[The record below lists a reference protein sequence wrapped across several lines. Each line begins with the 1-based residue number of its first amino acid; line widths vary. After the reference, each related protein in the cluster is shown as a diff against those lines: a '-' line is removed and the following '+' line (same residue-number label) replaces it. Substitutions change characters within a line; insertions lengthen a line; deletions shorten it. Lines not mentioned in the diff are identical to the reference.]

1 MDGGNAR
8 NRSGAFPYGQ
18 IYRKWISAVQQE
30 YGRYLERF
38 DLVMKIQLDMYQ
50 TLAAA
55 VLVLMLGAYLKS
67 KIHFLEQFCI
77 PAPVVG
83 GLLFAIFTC
92 ICYVTGVAE
101 FSFDDTLREV
111 CMVFFFTSVG
121 FQANL
126 KVLKSGGKSL
136 VVFLGLVILL
146 IVSQNLVA
154 VGMSKLLGLSPLIG
168 MCTGSIPMVG
178 GHGTAGAF
186 GPVLE
191 DFNISGATT
200 ICTAAATFGLICG
213 SLIGGPLGKRLI
225 EKKKLLETAITEDD
239 SLLVEEEEKHER
251 HTNMYAAAVFQLIL
265 AIGLGTIF
273 SYFLTKTGMTFPI
286 YIGAMIAAAL
296 FRNIGEYSG
305 KFTIHMGEIN
315 DLGGISL
322 SLFLGIAM
330 ITLKLWQLAD
340 LALPLFILLAV
351 QALLIAVFTYFLE
364 FNIMGRDYDAAVLV
378 AGTCG
383 FGMGATPNAMANMQ
397 AICEK
402 YTTSVKAY
410 LLIPLVGSLFA
421 DFINSLVITFF
432 INFI

>member
-1 MDGGNAR
+1 ML
-8 NRSGAFPYGQ
+8 Q
-18 IYRKWISAVQQE
+18 IE
-30 YGRYLERF
+30 LN
-38 DLVMKIQLDMYQ
+38 MYQ
-50 TLAAA
+50 AVAVAA
-55 VLVLMLGAYLKS
+55 LVLLLGRFLVS
-67 KIHFLEQFCI
+67 KIPFLTKYCI
-77 PAPVVG
+77 PEPVVG
-83 GLLFAIFTC
+83 GVVYAVVHLILRSAGILEISFDNTLQSFFMTVFFCSVGYTACFRLLKKGGVQVLLFLLVSIIMVALQNGLGAILAGAFHL
-92 ICYVTGVAE
+92 
-101 FSFDDTLREV
+101 DPR
-111 CMVFFFTSVG
+111 
-121 FQANL
+121 
-126 KVLKSGGKSL
+126 
-136 VVFLGLVILL
+136 LGL
-146 IVSQNLVA
+146 A
-154 VGMSKLLGLSPLIG
+154 V
-168 MCTGSIPMVG
+168 GSIPMVG

-225 EKKKLLETAITEDD
+225 EKKKLLETAIPEDD

>member
-1 MDGGNAR
+1 MVIR
-8 NRSGAFPYGQ
+8 
-18 IYRKWISAVQQE
+18 
-30 YGRYLERF
+30 
-38 DLVMKIQLDMYQ
+38 MKIQLDMYQ

-67 KIHFLEQFCI
+67 KIHFWEQFCI

-83 GLLFAIFTC
+83 GLLFAIFTW
-92 ICYVTGVAE
+92 ICYVTGIAE
-101 FSFDDTLREV
+101 FSFDDILREV

-136 VVFLGLVILL
+136 VIFLGLVILL

-154 VGMSKLLGLSPLIG
+154 VGMSKVLGLSPLIG

-191 DFNISGATT
+191 DFNIDGATT

-225 EKKKLLETAITEDD
+225 EKKNLLETAIPEDD

-273 SYFLTKTGMTFPI
+273 SYFLTRTGMTFPI

-296 FRNIGEYSG
+296 FRNIGEYTG

-340 LALPLFILLAV
+340 LALPLFILLAAQV
-351 QALLIAVFTYFLE
+351 FLIAVFTYFIE

>member
-1 MDGGNAR
+1 M
-8 NRSGAFPYGQ
+8 
-18 IYRKWISAVQQE
+18 E
-30 YGRYLERF
+30 
-38 DLVMKIQLDMYQ
+38 IQLDMYQ

-92 ICYVTGVAE
+92 ICYVTGIAE
-101 FSFDDTLREV
+101 FSFDDILREV

-136 VVFLGLVILL
+136 VIFLGLVILL

-191 DFNISGATT
+191 DFNIDGATT

-225 EKKKLLETAITEDD
+225 EKKNLLETAIPEDD

-296 FRNIGEYSG
+296 FRNIGEYTG

-351 QALLIAVFTYFLE
+351 QILLIALFTYFIE